1 MKACDM
7 RRELNGYLSLET
19 YNGRFTALVNKYFLL
34 NNIREK
40 RDDARCSRS
49 ITLRVAQLAE
59 LSAKP
64 RRESERERERERER
78 EGREG
83 GRYLVDVP
91 C

>member
-1 MKACDM
+1 M

-64 RRESERERERERER
+64 RRERERER
-78 EGREG
+78 EGAGREG
-83 GRYLVDVP
+83 DTSLMYLVEKAAKSADN
-91 C
+91 

>member
-1 MKACDM
+1 M

-59 LSAKP
+59 LSAKA
-64 RRESERERERERER
+64 RRERATKRERESEKER
-78 EGREG
+78 REG
-83 GRYLVDVP
+83 GREKDV
-91 C
+91 